1 MEETGPADE
10 AGTFPALCA
19 PLELEVAE
27 LARKLQVETKARH
40 RFAEEA
46 RRPLA
51 TQHAAA
57 RQAHVLLKHEPG
69 AWVPLAHLLHQLELG
84 ASTHRGMRA
93 SLPHNTF
100 TKLGRRDR
108 LCVWGTTTRCRRI

>member
-93 SLPHNTF
+93 SLPADPNSSAP
-100 TKLGRRDR
+100 LRRGRWSD
-108 LCVWGTTTRCRRI
+108 